1 MPDALKIFIVSLLAA
16 LAGAV
21 LTSKV
26 GMWLVERFFPREP
39 MAVAFVFI
47 ATGLVAIASAVTT
60 GVVLGKQK
68 A

>member
-1 MPDALKIFIVSLLAA
+1 
-16 LAGAV
+16 
-21 LTSKV
+21 
-26 GMWLVERFFPREP
+26 MWLVERFFPREP